1 MNNNNNISCSF
12 GKSKSKEYKI
22 PRKHQNQNPKEDK
35 IYDIRE
41 RSFQFALRIIRIS
54 NSLSKS
60 LPFNIIKSQLIK
72 SGTSIGAN
80 IEEADGSISKR
91 DFLNKTVIARKEA
104 KETKYWL
111 RIIASQKIEITQIKD
126 DIDEIQEIIN
136 ILSVMINKIRNVKN

>member
-1 MNNNNNISCSF
+1 M
-12 GKSKSKEYKI
+12 E
-22 PRKHQNQNPKEDK
+22 NQNPKEDK

-54 NSLSKS
+54 NSLPKS

-91 DFLNKTVIARKEA
+91 DFLNMAVIARKEA

-111 RIIASQKIEITQIKD
+111 RIIASQKIEINQIK
-126 DIDEIQEIIN
+126 
-136 ILSVMINKIRNVKN
+136 NVKK